1 LTLGSSSNVAYDVG
15 REEKEQ
21 IPGGQMG
28 EKRKYM
34 RFNVVMDAVCRTG
47 GMMKKLRVKDFCR
60 EGLGIQ
66 STDPIAAGEPVEV
79 EVMIPGDNVP
89 VMFQGEVSW
98 AADPG
103 PSEGGHKGGIKIKN
117 ITNHDRSRILE
128 YIYEKWIMPE
138 RAGAN

>member
-1 LTLGSSSNVAYDVG
+1 
-15 REEKEQ
+15 
-21 IPGGQMG
+21 MG

-34 RFNVVMDAVCRTG
+34 RFDVVMDAVCRTR
-47 GMMKKLRVKDFCR
+47 GMLRKLRVKDFCR

-66 STDPIAAGEPVEV
+66 SEDALATGESVEV

-89 VMFQGEVSW
+89 VLFQGEVSW
-98 AADPG
+98 SADPG
-103 PSEGGHKGGIKIKN
+103 PAEVGHKSGIKINK

-138 RAGAN
+138 RVDSK